1 MKKGDV
7 SDHDMYN
14 KGCVGEILGRPWG
27 CYGLR
32 DFSSPCIPASCYGI
46 LADSGYLEGSPMK
59 ASHIKGLIH
68 AAMSALA
75 IVEAAESKH
84 AARRALNGLSAVYHA
99 LCVVY
104 HLKYEIDENQDLTR
118 RVPRARIQA
127 L

>member
-1 MKKGDV
+1 MRE
-7 SDHDMYN
+7 ST
-14 KGCVGEILGRPWG
+14 
-27 CYGLR
+27 
-32 DFSSPCIPASCYGI
+32 
-46 LADSGYLEGSPMK
+46 
-59 ASHIKGLIH
+59 IKGLLH
-68 AAMSALA
+68 VAMSALA

>member
-1 MKKGDV
+1 MVK
-7 SDHDMYN
+7 
-14 KGCVGEILGRPWG
+14 
-27 CYGLR
+27 
-32 DFSSPCIPASCYGI
+32 
-46 LADSGYLEGSPMK
+46 DSVMK
-59 ASHIKGLIH
+59 AVMH

-99 LCVVY
+99 HCVVY
-104 HLKYEIDENQDLTR
+104 HLKYEIENKDLTC

>member
-1 MKKGDV
+1 MR
-7 SDHDMYN
+7 
-14 KGCVGEILGRPWG
+14 E
-27 CYGLR
+27 
-32 DFSSPCIPASCYGI
+32 SS
-46 LADSGYLEGSPMK
+46 
-59 ASHIKGLIH
+59 IKGIIH

-75 IVEAAESKH
+75 IVEAVESKH

-104 HLKYEIDENQDLTR
+104 HFRYEVDENKDLTS

>member
-1 MKKGDV
+1 MQ
-7 SDHDMYN
+7 
-14 KGCVGEILGRPWG
+14 E
-27 CYGLR
+27 
-32 DFSSPCIPASCYGI
+32 SS
-46 LADSGYLEGSPMK
+46 
-59 ASHIKGLIH
+59 IKGLLH

-75 IVEAAESKH
+75 IVEAVESKH

-104 HLKYEIDENQDLTR
+104 HFRYEVDENKDLTC

>member
-1 MKKGDV
+1 MRE
-7 SDHDMYN
+7 SN
-14 KGCVGEILGRPWG
+14 
-27 CYGLR
+27 
-32 DFSSPCIPASCYGI
+32 
-46 LADSGYLEGSPMK
+46 
-59 ASHIKGLIH
+59 IKGLLH

-104 HLKYEIDENQDLTR
+104 HFRYEVDENKDLTS
-118 RVPRARIQA
+118 RVPRVRIQT

>member
-1 MKKGDV
+1 MR
-7 SDHDMYN
+7 
-14 KGCVGEILGRPWG
+14 E
-27 CYGLR
+27 
-32 DFSSPCIPASCYGI
+32 SS
-46 LADSGYLEGSPMK
+46 
-59 ASHIKGLIH
+59 IKGIIH

-104 HLKYEIDENQDLTR
+104 HFRYEVDENKDLTR

>member
-1 MKKGDV
+1 MVK
-7 SDHDMYN
+7 
-14 KGCVGEILGRPWG
+14 
-27 CYGLR
+27 
-32 DFSSPCIPASCYGI
+32 
-46 LADSGYLEGSPMK
+46 DSVMK
-59 ASHIKGLIH
+59 AVMH

-84 AARRALNGLSAVYHA
+84 ASRRALNGLSAVYHA

-104 HLKYEIDENQDLTR
+104 HLKYEIENQDLTS

>member
-1 MKKGDV
+1 
-7 SDHDMYN
+7 
-14 KGCVGEILGRPWG
+14 
-27 CYGLR
+27 
-32 DFSSPCIPASCYGI
+32 
-46 LADSGYLEGSPMK
+46 MK

-104 HLKYEIDENQDLTR
+104 HFKYEEEEYELR
-118 RVPRARIQA
+118 RFNDIKER
-127 L
+127 

>member
-1 MKKGDV
+1 MK
-7 SDHDMYN
+7 
-14 KGCVGEILGRPWG
+14 E
-27 CYGLR
+27 
-32 DFSSPCIPASCYGI
+32 
-46 LADSGYLEGSPMK
+46 
-59 ASHIKGLIH
+59 SHIKGLIH

>member
-1 MKKGDV
+1 MVK
-7 SDHDMYN
+7 
-14 KGCVGEILGRPWG
+14 
-27 CYGLR
+27 
-32 DFSSPCIPASCYGI
+32 
-46 LADSGYLEGSPMK
+46 DSVMK
-59 ASHIKGLIH
+59 AVMH

-104 HLKYEIDENQDLTR
+104 HRKYEKDENQDLTR

>member
-1 MKKGDV
+1 MQMK
-7 SDHDMYN
+7 
-14 KGCVGEILGRPWG
+14 E
-27 CYGLR
+27 
-32 DFSSPCIPASCYGI
+32 
-46 LADSGYLEGSPMK
+46 
-59 ASHIKGLIH
+59 SHIKGLVH

-75 IVEAAESKH
+75 IVEAVESKH

>member
-1 MKKGDV
+1 MKKGENSEYDT
-7 SDHDMYN
+7 YN
-14 KGCVGEILGRPWG
+14 PSHFGAILRQSGV
-27 CYGLR
+27 CYGLCYL
-32 DFSSPCIPASCYGI
+32 SSPCIPASCYGI